1 MTIASPPFRF
11 TNHQYHRLG
20 EAGVLPPDAR
30 LELVHGEILT
40 MSPIGPRHSLVTK
53 TILGSWIHRIPY
65 GWHLGIQDPVTLDE
79 HNEPQPDI
87 SVIRGEPSNYLGR
100 HPGPHDIG
108 LIIEVAET
116 SLEFDTGAKRALYA
130 SCGIVEYWVVDIPN
144 QRIEVSTGPGPNGYA
159 STVVLAPGQAAC
171 SITVEGLSLQVAE
184 IFPPA

>member
-1 MTIASPPFRF
+1 M
-11 TNHQYHRLG
+11 
-20 EAGVLPPDAR
+20 
-30 LELVHGEILT
+30 
-40 MSPIGPRHSLVTK
+40 
-53 TILGSWIHRIPY
+53 
-65 GWHLGIQDPVTLDE
+65 
-79 HNEPQPDI
+79 PQPDI
-87 SVIRGEPSNYLGR
+87 CLASWRKDAYRNR

-171 SITVEGLSLQVAE
+171 STTVEGLSLQVAE

>member
-1 MTIASPPFRF
+1 MTTVVCR
-11 TNHQYHRLG
+11 HQFNTSQFMRLSQVG
-20 EAGVLPPDAR
+20 ILPEGAR
-30 LELVHGEILT
+30 VELVHGEIID
-40 MSPIGPRHSLVTK
+40 MSPIGPTHSGIVNLLNRL
-53 TILGSWIHRIPY
+53 LGPAVSKSWVLCVQNPID
-65 GWHLGIQDPVTLDE
+65 LGAFDM
-79 HNEPQPDI
+79 PQPDI
-87 SVIRGEPSNYLGR
+87 CLASWRKDAYRNR

-159 STVVLAPGQAAC
+159 STVVLAPGQAVC
-171 SITVEGLSLQVAE
+171 STTVEGLSLQVAE